1 VEGLVVTSNQPPAQD
16 NPTME
21 ENIMTEQISLLDD
34 QLVDMR
40 FITKLT
46 GLTDKWF
53 YKLIKDGLFPRP
65 IKLGRSSRWLK
76 SEVENWLQER
86 IDQSRK

>member
-1 VEGLVVTSNQPPAQD
+1 
-16 NPTME
+16 
-21 ENIMTEQISLLDD
+21 MTENISLLDD

-65 IKLGRSSRWLK
+65 IKLGRRSRWK
-76 SEVENWLQER
+76 QSEVELWLQQR
-86 IDQSRK
+86 ITDSRGQ

>member
-1 VEGLVVTSNQPPAQD
+1 MVVTSNQPPAQD
-16 NPTME
+16 NPTLE
-21 ENIMTEQISLLDD
+21 DSIMIEQISLLDD

-53 YKLIKDGLFPRP
+53 YKMIKDGDFPKP
-65 IKLGRSSRWLK
+65 VKLGRSSRWLK

-86 IDQSRK
+86 INQSRK

>member
-1 VEGLVVTSNQPPAQD
+1 MVTSNHPPAQD

-21 ENIMTEQISLLDD
+21 DSIMTEQISLLDD

-65 IKLGRSSRWLK
+65 IKLGRSSRWRE
-76 SEVENWLQER
+76 SEVEDWLLER
-86 IDQSRK
+86 IRCSRD

>member
-1 VEGLVVTSNQPPAQD
+1 MVTSNQPPAQD
-16 NPTME
+16 NPTLE
-21 ENIMTEQISLLDD
+21 DSIMTEHISLLDD

-65 IKLGRSSRWLK
+65 IKLGRSSRWK
-76 SEVENWLQER
+76 QSEVELWLQQR
-86 IDQSRK
+86 ITDSRGK

>member
-1 VEGLVVTSNQPPAQD
+1 MVTSNQPPAQD
-16 NPTME
+16 NPTLE
-21 ENIMTEQISLLDD
+21 DSIMTEQISLLDD

-53 YKLIKDGLFPRP
+53 YKLIKDGLFPKP
-65 IKLGRSSRWLK
+65 IKLGRSSRWRQ
-76 SEVENWLQER
+76 SEVELWLQQR
-86 IDQSRK
+86 IADSRECY